1 LRLLFQLS
9 NTSTAAAVT
18 FLLNGD
24 TVSVRDDHGTSL
36 LDALREQ
43 VGCRSVKDGCSPQG
57 QCGCCTVWVDGA
69 PRVACVTAVRRV
81 AGRSVTTVEGL
92 DPALRTRW
100 AGAFVDAGA
109 SQCGFCTPGILLR
122 LASLEAGSRPVTR
135 QAVESALLAHLCRCT
150 GWQSILE
157 AAFAALGLDRPEG
170 LDELDRPE
178 QPDRGRPAAQG
189 PDPLLVSWRAQ
200 LEGATFQR
208 SGPEIVL
215 GGGGFADDV
224 APAGALV
231 QLGAA
236 ETTPAA
242 TLGEARAGTVK
253 VQGRN
258 STVPLV
264 HPVAVPAG
272 EWALTLQTTWVEPA
286 YLEPDASWCRPAG
299 VPASPLANG
308 GAFGGKRHSPVVV
321 RARALAMERQSPVR
335 VLWSREDVVRYG
347 PKRPPLALALR
358 PDGSGVVRVGRTPG
372 SPDLGELGERLRQV
386 APDVVVEV
394 VDIVGP
400 PVALE
405 LRGAVWV
412 EVLAARHALAAR
424 RAEGWGDGSGDGSGS
439 ADVTLPG
446 GGRAVVRVGAGA
458 GAGAGLPGRG
468 TVSVEVWAGELLH
481 PVTLRSYVIGAVH
494 QALGLVWSEGIAV
507 DAAGVPLDLTIRSF
521 GILAARE
528 MPQVE
533 VTLHEDDRWPVN
545 GSDAVFA
552 ATLAAAWIAEGAP
565 PRWPTRRSGVD
576 HHRRVARTSDGSRTG
591 RSRTGGDGPSQE
603 REERR

>member
-1 LRLLFQLS
+1 
-9 NTSTAAAVT
+9 
-18 FLLNGD
+18 
-24 TVSVRDDHGTSL
+24 VR
-36 LDALREQ
+36 
-43 VGCRSVKDGCSPQG
+43 CRSVKDGCSPQG

-92 DPALRTRW
+92 EPELRTRW
-100 AGAFVDAGA
+100 ARAFADAGA

-122 LASLEAGSRPVTR
+122 LASLETGSRPVTR

-150 GWQSILE
+150 GWQSIVE
-157 AAFAALGLDRPEG
+157 AACAALGIDPGHPQARI
-170 LDELDRPE
+170 
-178 QPDRGRPAAQG
+178 
-189 PDPLLVSWRAQ
+189 PDPLLASWRAQ
-200 LEGATFQR
+200 IEGPAFQS
-208 SGPEIVL
+208 SGPDVVL
-215 GGGGFADDV
+215 GGGGFADDT

-236 ETTPAA
+236 ETAPAA
-242 TLGEARAGTVK
+242 SLGAARDGSVK

-286 YLEPDASWCRPAG
+286 YLEADASWCRPDG
-299 VPASPLANG
+299 MPASPLANG
-308 GAFGGKRHSPVVV
+308 GAFGGKRHSPVVA
-321 RARALAMERQSPVR
+321 RARTLATELQSPVR

-358 PDGSGVVRVGRTPG
+358 PDGSGVVRIGRTPG
-372 SPDLGELGERLRQV
+372 SPDLGELEERLRRV
-386 APDVVVEV
+386 APDVVIEV
-394 VDIVGP
+394 VDIAGP

-412 EVLAARHALAAR
+412 EVLAARLALAGR
-424 RAEGWGDGSGDGSGS
+424 RAEGSGGGDGDGSGDGTGS

-446 GGRAVVRVGAGA
+446 GGRASVSVQTGAGT
-458 GAGAGLPGRG
+458 GPSGRG
-468 TVSVEVWAGELLH
+468 TVSVEVWAGEILD
-481 PVTLRSYVIGAVH
+481 PVTLRSYVVGAVH

-521 GILAARE
+521 GILTARD

-552 ATLAAAWIAEGAP
+552 ATVAAAWKAEGVP

-576 HHRRVARTSDGSRTG
+576 HKRRVARTSDG
-591 RSRTGGDGPSQE
+591 DGQSQE
-603 REERR
+603 REEKR